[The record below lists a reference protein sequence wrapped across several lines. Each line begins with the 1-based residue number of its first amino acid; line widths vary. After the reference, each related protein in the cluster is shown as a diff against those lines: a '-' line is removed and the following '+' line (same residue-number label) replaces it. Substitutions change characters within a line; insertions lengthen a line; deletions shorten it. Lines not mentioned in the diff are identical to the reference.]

1 MRQALCNTIHIH
13 VSFKNRIANAV
24 VILGSNLNV
33 SSGPVTIS
41 APQVAIRAQAVQPGD
56 TPSFDIATG
65 SDGNFGDDPFATSDA
80 PAATINVPAALTN
93 FENVDRLTVTS
104 FTNDALFQARGTTVG
119 SVIIG
124 LDAATAAGSTVVIT
138 GLEDNPVI
146 FSFTVDSNVDEAQC
160 SFYDTES
167 KLCDIHFIS
176 FLFL

>member
-1 MRQALCNTIHIH
+1 M
-13 VSFKNRIANAV
+13 VD
-24 VILGSNLNV
+24 LGNSLDV

-80 PAATINVPAALTN
+80 PTAMINVPAALTN
-93 FENVDRLTVTS
+93 FENVDRLTVAS
-104 FTNDALFQARGTTVG
+104 FTNDALFQGSRGTTVG

-124 LDAATAAGSTVVIT
+124 LDAATAAGSIVVIT
-138 GLEDNPVI
+138 GLDNPVV
-146 FSFTVDSNVDEAQC
+146 FSFTVDGNVDDAQC

-167 KLCDIHFIS
+167 KLCDIHFI
-176 FLFL
+176 